1 MTRLIPAPSLGL
13 LRLVLI
19 GLNAI
24 AIVSLL
30 LELVFLQH
38 FQQPFQ
44 GIALLAAGLG
54 VLAVLASLVQ
64 HHAARAV
71 VAVVALGLLGAGA
84 TGALLHFLKNL
95 EYAQEKTI
103 WAALTGSAPAFA
115 PLALAN
121 VGLTL
126 LVTLWLGKKGM

>member
-38 FQQPFQ
+38 FGQPWQ
-44 GIALLAAGLG
+44 WIAPLAAGAG
-54 VLAVLASLVQ
+54 VAAVLASLSQ
-64 HHAARAV
+64 HNVARAV
-71 VAVVALGLLGAGA
+71 VAVVALGLMVAGA

-95 EYAQEKTI
+95 EYAQQKTL
-103 WAALTGSAPAFA
+103 WDALTGSAPALA

-126 LVTLWLGKKGM
+126 LVTLWLR